1 MISIYLYIKFTI
13 KYSEICK
20 VFFFKEFKSYSQNP
34 AQYKKT
40 TPCKSKYKM
49 LHFKTKK
56 LNITHTVQDIKFKNL
71 TLYQQL

>member
-34 AQYKKT
+34 AQYKKR
-40 TPCKSKYKM
+40 KSKIENAA
-49 LHFKTKK
+49 F
-56 LNITHTVQDIKFKNL
+56 
-71 TLYQQL
+71 